1 MILKELKAEV
11 LGKDIICYRRNYEQ
25 DYKLETLC
33 TGVVVGFKTN
43 KNDDADIKDV
53 FIISCLIVTSE
64 NFLIEGYIN
73 NWYSASTD
81 DKYRASFSGKQRTKR
96 TINKILKNSIK
107 FNDWIYYNKY
117 NKNYVE
123 LDGKY
128 TRYEST
134 DDVTVGLECDFSYQ
148 YEYKKYIPT
157 KCINKSNPD
166 FLQQITI
173 LNRIKNDGNSIDER
187 ILMYNE
193 YDVINYNVENYEILG
208 YYIKHNED
216 DVYIPKECISE
227 NDNKDKAFDELI
239 KKYEDSLG
247 DSVTDDIKRIL
258 VDNFKNE
265 YEINTLKLKNEIA
278 NIRFYNI
285 DNTIKII
292 TENVKDLNT
301 KTALL
306 YKIVNDNYA
315 TLNKK
320 IDTVEVKLTKYV
332 DNVKDSLQKQ
342 IDINYEKANN
352 FRLYH
357 VWVTNDVVAE
367 ISQSGLKNLIYND
380 YKDVQLS
387 ESEHAKL
394 MSEYASRYDT
404 GSRISNS
411 DYYVNCGNIRKVG

>member
-193 YDVINYNVENYEILG
+193 YDVINYNVEN
-208 YYIKHNED
+208 
-216 DVYIPKECISE
+216 
-227 NDNKDKAFDELI
+227 
-239 KKYEDSLG
+239 
-247 DSVTDDIKRIL
+247 
-258 VDNFKNE
+258 
-265 YEINTLKLKNEIA
+265 
-278 NIRFYNI
+278 
-285 DNTIKII
+285 
-292 TENVKDLNT
+292 
-301 KTALL
+301 
-306 YKIVNDNYA
+306 
-315 TLNKK
+315 
-320 IDTVEVKLTKYV
+320 
-332 DNVKDSLQKQ
+332 
-342 IDINYEKANN
+342 
-352 FRLYH
+352 
-357 VWVTNDVVAE
+357 
-367 ISQSGLKNLIYND
+367 
-380 YKDVQLS
+380 
-387 ESEHAKL
+387 
-394 MSEYASRYDT
+394 
-404 GSRISNS
+404 
-411 DYYVNCGNIRKVG
+411 